1 MLFRSR
7 IDILELVGGD
17 KNIRMMKD
25 NYRNHLRFVGSIM
38 QTPNAYTL
46 VNTYLW
52 EFRAYMSRGFISNY
66 WAAQINTWIQLL
78 KENLSEKAFNEIL
91 SIYNYISVN
100 IPEFVIAAEDELEK
114 MKNIDNK

>member
-1 MLFRSR
+1 MDKDIHIKNKLITDANKLIKVSDNSINEYIDKTDLLGAIMTEAMIKR

-66 WAAQINTWIQLL
+66 WAAQINTWI
-78 KENLSEKAFNEIL
+78 
-91 SIYNYISVN
+91 
-100 IPEFVIAAEDELEK
+100 
-114 MKNIDNK
+114 